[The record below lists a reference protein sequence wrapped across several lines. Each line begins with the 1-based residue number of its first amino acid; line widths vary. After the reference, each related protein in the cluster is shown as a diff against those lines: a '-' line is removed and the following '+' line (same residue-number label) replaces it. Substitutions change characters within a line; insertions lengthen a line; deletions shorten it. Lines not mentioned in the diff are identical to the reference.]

1 MADSLGQLLEML
13 AEGHELATPE
23 FAAFSDL
30 ARSDVALVKEHWPG
44 LSVQTRALLLE
55 RASEF
60 ADVNLEYNFEA
71 LGVLALDDPDPEVRE
86 RAVTTLWESEDK
98 RIGARLAE
106 LATTDE
112 GPGVRAAAALAL
124 HGFVESL
131 VGGRFDE
138 ETNRTI
144 VNALRLAVEDA
155 DVGVRAAAL
164 EAAGAIPE
172 EWVSERILDAY
183 ESDERELRVAA
194 LRAMGDSAL
203 ERWVEYISDQ
213 LYSGETEL
221 RLEAVLA
228 AGANGSEELVPPLG
242 EALADDDPEVVL
254 AVIEALGE
262 IGGEEAVEL
271 LAEYAPV
278 APAGFE
284 DALEAALA
292 LANDAT
298 MFRRLGEIDTD
309 RDEDDDDDDDGDDE
323 E

>member
-13 AEGHELATPE
+13 ADGHELATPE
-23 FAAFSDL
+23 YAAFSDL
-30 ARSDVALVKEHWPG
+30 SRDDTSLVRERWPALAVE
-44 LSVQTRALLLE
+44 TRALLME
-55 RASEF
+55 RAGEL

-71 LGVLALDDPDPEVRE
+71 LGSLALDDPHPEVRE
-86 RAVTTLWESEDK
+86 RAVTTLWESED
-98 RIGARLAE
+98 RSIAVRLAD

-124 HGFVESL
+124 HGYVESI
-131 VGGRFDE
+131 VGGRFDD
-138 ETNRTI
+138 RTAKA
-144 VNALRLAVEDA
+144 VTDSLKKAVEDP

-172 EWVSERILDAY
+172 EWVSTRILDAY

-194 LRAMGDSAL
+194 IRAMGDSAE
-203 ERWVEYISDQ
+203 ERWAEYISDQ
-213 LYSGETEL
+213 LYSGEIEF

-228 AGANGSEELVPPLG
+228 AGANGAESLVEPLG

-262 IGGEEAVEL
+262 IGGEAAVDL
-271 LAEYAPV
+271 LNEFAPH
-278 APAGFE
+278 APEGFE
-284 DALEAALA
+284 VALEEALT
-292 LANDAT
+292 LAGEST
-298 MFRRLGEIDTD
+298 MFRKFGELDA
-309 RDEDDDDDDDGDDE
+309 DEDEDGDE